1 MARKLLSKPVC
12 NLLQATNLIP
22 FSHNENSLLFC
33 ELLHKVF
40 WQFKSASTVTRC
52 IAIGYFSEV
61 SLVRI
66 NCMDLL
72 VVSHPYKVS
81 LKGNIT
87 KINTNTKDQET
98 VKGTS
103 VGHNNDTSPQSYTL
117 TLVNA
122 KFKGFGTKSN
132 FKVLV
137 FINWRDITYISWK
150 LETGDTPINK
160 YTPINK

>member
-117 TLVNA
+117 TLVN
-122 KFKGFGTKSN
+122 KMLNLKDLVQSQIVNLFSKCLCSLTDVVEPTFLGT
-132 FKVLV
+132 VGT
-137 FINWRDITYISWK
+137 RR
-150 LETGDTPINK
+150 
-160 YTPINK
+160 